1 VTKIRYHIILLNV
14 TESGQVVEIR
24 HRLPSNYGRCTG
36 YVARHVKGIVSEV
49 DIPEI
54 GLVAIEFNSRKQ
66 LYLNDLVGYQA
77 QVEQLPEF
85 QELNIP
91 LESGQLVTGFYLDT
105 QKNPDPLIGS
115 QEWFQPYQVAIYL
128 KCELHK
134 GKEHVR
140 PSCIHTV
147 AAETAANP
155 TGTSAVLPN

>member
-1 VTKIRYHIILLNV
+1 VTKIRYHIILLDV
-14 TESGQVVEIR
+14 TEPGQVLEIR
-24 HRLPSNYGRCTG
+24 HRLPSNYGRCIG
-36 YVARHVKGIVSEV
+36 YVVRHVKGIGSNV

-54 GLVAIEFNSRKQ
+54 GLVAVEFNSRKQ

-85 QELNIP
+85 QDLNIP
-91 LESGQLVTGFYLDT
+91 LEAGQLVTGFYLDT

-115 QEWFQPYQVAIYL
+115 QEWFHPYQVAIYL

-140 PSCIHTV
+140 SSCIHTV
-147 AAETAANP
+147 AVETAANR